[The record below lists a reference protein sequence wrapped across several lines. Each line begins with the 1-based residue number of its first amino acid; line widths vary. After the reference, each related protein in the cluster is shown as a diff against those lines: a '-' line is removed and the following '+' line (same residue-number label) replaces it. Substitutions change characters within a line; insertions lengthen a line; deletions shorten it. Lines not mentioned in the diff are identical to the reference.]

1 MTKFLKRIYELDLI
15 NEQDQAPPPPG
26 VSDVNDVTPQEIDA
40 EPEASTEV
48 STLSPESEVMYV
60 RLLKKALVVDLDPED
75 IDNINSLAEVNEE
88 NAKQVLADI
97 LQIIKSY
104 STEIDIEV

>member
-1 MTKFLKRIYELDLI
+1 MNKFLKTIYELNLI
-15 NEQDQAPPPPG
+15 NEEDQAPPPPG
-26 VSDVNDVTPQEIDA
+26 AGDVNDVTPQEIDA
-40 EPEASTEV
+40 APEADTVV

-75 IDNINSLAEVNEE
+75 VDNINNLAEVNEE
-88 NAKQVLADI
+88 NAKQVLGNI

-104 STEIDIEV
+104 STEIDIEI